1 MGQPTP
7 SPALNWMDSS
17 RGLLRTFNLEADQRV
32 AGQTGAWVALK
43 PGAGVP
49 VTWR

>member
-17 RGLLRTFNLEADQRV
+17 RELLGTFNLEADQHVVRNE
-32 AGQTGAWVALK
+32 
-43 PGAGVP
+43 
-49 VTWR
+49 VTNP